1 MDGNDSL
8 KRIRTRFM
16 DEDGV
21 PGRSCEHADSRTV
34 HGDFFLAR
42 EEVDKWADE
51 ALQNLMASNTTTVK
65 ILRLLMLAYKTIH
78 YSYTG

>member
-8 KRIRTRFM
+8 KRIRTRLM

-42 EEVDKWADE
+42 EEVDKWANE
-51 ALQNLMASNTTTVK
+51 ALQDLMASNTTVVK
-65 ILRLLMLAYKTIH
+65 IFQVLALTYKIIY
-78 YSYTG
+78 YSYAG